1 MPRLF
6 LLFNHTFTF
15 SQQENA
21 RSELGDE
28 TILEP
33 PLELR
38 RRWANIPPDA
48 PSLRPWLQPM
58 CDWLTGHAQAGDYV
72 LIQGDF
78 GACYLLVRFAL
89 ERNLIPIYAT
99 TERHA
104 REERLDDGRVKLEH
118 TFDHVRFRRYG
129 V

>member
-6 LLFNHTFTF
+6 LVFNHTFTL

-21 RSELGDE
+21 RLELGVE
-28 TILEP
+28 NIIEP

-38 RRWANIPPDA
+38 RRWASIPPEA
-48 PSLRPWLQPM
+48 PSLRPWLQPFG
-58 CDWLTGHAQAGDYV
+58 DWLAELAQPGDFV

-89 ERNLIPIYAT
+89 EHDLVPVYAT

-129 V
+129 E